1 MARAIGRSMAR
12 SLCKMAAM
20 PGSKLVPM
28 REAIAR
34 FVPDGASICL
44 GTALEALIPF
54 AAGHEL
60 IRQRRRE
67 LTLIGPISDML
78 FDQLVGAGCVRRILA
93 AWVGNVSAGLG
104 HNYRRAIEHGRPHPI
119 AVEDHSNLSVALGLQ
134 AGALGAPYI
143 PTRSLLGTDL
153 PRVNPALRLATDPFS
168 GAPVVLV
175 PAIVPDVAILH
186 VQRADEEG
194 HAHVWGTLGVTR
206 EAALAARRLILVAE
220 QILPRDELLADP
232 GLVLVPTMKVAAVV
246 QQPYGA
252 YPSPVQGHYGRHHDS
267 YRRYHDD
274 SRTEDGMRDWLDR
287 WVLGVDDWNGFL
299 ARVAPEVLEAIR
311 VKRARPSRP
320 LDYGA

>member
-1 MARAIGRSMAR
+1 
-12 SLCKMAAM
+12 MAAM

-34 FVPDGASICL
+34 FVPDGTSICL

-60 IRQRRRE
+60 IRQRRRD

-78 FDQLVGAGCVRRILA
+78 FDQLVGAGCVGRIVA

-104 HNYRRAIEHGRPHPI
+104 HNYRRAVEQGRPNPI
-119 AVEDHSNLSVALGLQ
+119 GVEDHSNLSIALGLQ
-134 AGALGAPYI
+134 AGAIGAPYI
-143 PTRSLLGTDL
+143 PMRSLLGTDL
-153 PRVNPALRLATDPFS
+153 PRVNPALRPAADPFS
-168 GAPVVLV
+168 GAPVILV

-206 EAALAARRLILVAE
+206 EAALAARRVVLVAE
-220 QILPRDELLADP
+220 EILPRDQILGDP
-232 GLVLVPTMKVAAVV
+232 GLVLVPALKVAAVV
-246 QQPYGA
+246 HQPYGA
-252 YPSPVQGHYGRHHDS
+252 YPSPVQGHYGRHHDC
-267 YRRYHDD
+267 YHRYHDE
-274 SRTEDGMRDWLDR
+274 SRTEEGMRDWLSR
-287 WVLGVDDWNGFL
+287 WVLDVDDWPGFL
-299 ARVAPEVLEAIR
+299 ARVGAETLEAIR
-311 VKRARPSRP
+311 VKCARPSRP